1 MKKQKRLLYLLML
14 LYLAAVIYL
23 LFCRHA
29 SSDVPLGEYARYN
42 TNFIPFLSF
51 YVLYTTPYISYRVLV
66 PFCVNLFGNLALFFP
81 WGVLLP
87 MLDKR
92 LKNAKSFFLL
102 TACVIIA
109 VELLQLVFKVGICDV
124 EDFILNMLGAA
135 IGYLITRILT
145 QKTTD

>member
-1 MKKQKRLLYLLML
+1 MKKKKHLLIAAFVV
-14 LYLAAVIYL
+14 YLAAAVWL
-23 LFCRHA
+23 LFMRHA
-29 SSDVPLGEYARYN
+29 ASDMPLLEYVRQN
-42 TNFIPFLSF
+42 TNFIPLFSF

-66 PFCVNLFGNLALFFP
+66 PFCVNLVGNLLLFAP

-92 LKNAKSFFLL
+92 FCSAKRFFLL

-109 VELLQLVFKVGICDV
+109 VELTQLILKVGVCDI

-135 IGYLITRILT
+135 VGWLVIR
-145 QKTTD
+145 KKVAS

>member
-1 MKKQKRLLYLLML
+1 MKKRKRLLIAPFAV
-14 LYLAAVIYL
+14 YLAATVYL
-23 LFCRHA
+23 LFMRHA
-29 SSDVPLGEYARYN
+29 ASDMLFSEYVRQN
-42 TNFIPFLSF
+42 TNFIPFFSF

-109 VELLQLVFKVGICDV
+109 VELTQLILKVGICDI

-135 IGYLITRILT
+135 AGWLIIRR
-145 QKTTD
+145 KTDC

>member
-1 MKKQKRLLYLLML
+1 MKKRKRLLIAIFAV
-14 LYLAAVIYL
+14 YLAAAVYL
-23 LFCRHA
+23 LFMRHA
-29 SSDVPLGEYARYN
+29 ASDMPIAEYARQN
-42 TNFIPFLSF
+42 TNFIPFFSF

-92 LKNAKSFFLL
+92 LKNAKIFFLL

-109 VELLQLVFKVGICDV
+109 VELLQLVLKVGVCDI

-135 IGYLITRILT
+135 AGWLIIRR
-145 QKTTD
+145 KTDC